1 MKPDKLLVIRDNIH
15 ATGSLRDRCI
25 FELFMSGLSHGEIA
39 SARAPNYTDK
49 FKKLKMIGSE
59 TQVIIS
65 PEAKFLIRA
74 YVRDNKITPGEYL
87 FKKSATAPLSILDI
101 YFLWREWLCEIC
113 IYDFQITP
121 ERIEQIVRLY
131 RASQK
136 V

>member
-1 MKPDKLLVIRDNIH
+1 
-15 ATGSLRDRCI
+15 
-25 FELFMSGLSHGEIA
+25 
-39 SARAPNYTDK
+39 
-49 FKKLKMIGSE
+49 MIGSE